1 MLSPFTSL
9 YGYYLPRY
17 RAIIRLSV
25 PDPTFL
31 LRPRIQRCNHESL
44 QQLRTETQSYD
55 YVFSAFLRFSNI
67 LSCSALRILL
77 LASILFKIDSGEI
90 VKGRILSLGKHQW
103 QVQNNFK
110 IRKDDLEFAT
120 FTS

>member
-17 RAIIRLSV
+17 RTIIRWFV

-44 QQLRTETQSYD
+44 QQLRTKTQSYN
-55 YVFSAFLRFSNI
+55 YVFSAFLGLSNI
-67 LSCSALRILL
+67 LSCSPLCILL
-77 LASILFKIDSGEI
+77 LALILFKIDTGEI

-103 QVQNNFK
+103 QVQSDFK
-110 IRKDDLEFAT
+110 IRKDNLQFAR